1 MVIWYYIKFKPL
13 STLAIK
19 IFKQMISTT
28 NFCTSSN
35 HMRYPANIA
44 LLVNSLSHINSCFH
58 INIPKQF
65 SLHSY
70 AVVLCH
76 HYPKYGQWMKFL
88 LGVDK
93 QTTSGS
99 TRGGQAN
106 RIRPNPV
113 TEINI
118 RVVSGRLSGQYIGQL
133 SFIRILTG
141 GCGQK

>member
-58 INIPKQF
+58 INI
-65 SLHSY
+65 
-70 AVVLCH
+70 VLGH
-76 HYPKYGQWMKFL
+76 HYPKYGLWMKFL

-106 RIRPNPV
+106 CIRPNPV

-133 SFIRILTG
+133 SFIWILTG